1 MFVKVCGL
9 KSLEEID
16 HAVELGYSAAGIV
29 LHPES
34 KRFVERSK
42 AVELAAHAG
51 ERITTV
57 AVAKRFADLKDAAP
71 HFDYI
76 QVYEEIEA
84 PNLIFAGGA
93 LPENFDF
100 KYFLYDISIGSG
112 EFEEFP
118 SWLKSISE
126 RLILAGGLDADNVKS
141 VIEAFN
147 PFGVDVSSGV
157 EEDGRKSFVL
167 MKEFIKEVENATS

>member
-1 MFVKVCGL
+1 MFIKICGL
-9 KSLEEID
+9 KRLEEID
-16 HAVELGYSAAGIV
+16 QAVELGYSAIGIV

-34 KRFVERSK
+34 KRFVEKSH
-42 AVELAAHAG
+42 AMELAAHAG
-51 ERITTV
+51 ERILKV
-57 AVAKRFADLKDAAP
+57 AVAKRFADLKDLSS

-84 PNLIFAGGA
+84 PNLIYAGGS
-93 LPENFDF
+93 LPENLEFR
-100 KYFLYDISIGSG
+100 YFLYDISTGSG

-118 SWLKSISE
+118 PWLKSLSD
-126 RLILAGGLDADNVKS
+126 RLILAGGLDSGNVRR
-141 VIEAFN
+141 VIETFR

-167 MKEFIKEVENATS
+167 MKEFIDEVNNGAS